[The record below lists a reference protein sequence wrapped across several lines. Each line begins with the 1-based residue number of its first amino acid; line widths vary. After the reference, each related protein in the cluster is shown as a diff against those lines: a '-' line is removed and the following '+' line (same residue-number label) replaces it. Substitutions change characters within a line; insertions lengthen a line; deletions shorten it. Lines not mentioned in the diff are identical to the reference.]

1 MIYNRYHKFK
11 RLTRF
16 GHGVYKIMLMFF
28 FYTLT
33 PWYWSVATSKTKT
46 RSITETMLNT
56 GKHENI
62 LQNKN
67 YY

>member
-16 GHGVYKIMLMFF
+16 GHGVNKIMLMF

-46 RSITETMLNT
+46 KSKTNTMLHT

-62 LQNKN
+62 LQKKN
-67 YY
+67 